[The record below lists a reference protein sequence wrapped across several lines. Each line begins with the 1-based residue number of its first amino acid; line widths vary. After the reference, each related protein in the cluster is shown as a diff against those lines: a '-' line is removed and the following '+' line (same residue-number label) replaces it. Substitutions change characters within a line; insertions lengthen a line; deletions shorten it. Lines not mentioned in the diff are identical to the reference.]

1 MWRTLSSSALFAC
14 VVVGAGCGQPLRTVH
29 RYDAPGEQL
38 ILAEDIA
45 ASGATTAW
53 EVVRGMTHM
62 STSTTASGEP
72 SRMWRRGRGSIYGSE
87 TPIVVVDGV
96 ESLDIQILAQ
106 IRADRIAWIRIL
118 TSTASAARFG
128 TDGGGGAVIVQTIG
142 ADQDVASRH

>member
-1 MWRTLSSSALFAC
+1 MWRTLSSSALVTC
-14 VVVGAGCGQPLRTVH
+14 VVLGAGCGQPLRNVH

-53 EVVRGMTHM
+53 EVVRDMTHM
-62 STSTTASGEP
+62 STSTAANGEP

-87 TPIVVVDGV
+87 RPIVVVDGV

-106 IRADRIAWIRIL
+106 IRADRIVWIRVL
-118 TSTASAARFG
+118 TATASAARFG
-128 TDGGGGAVIVQTIG
+128 TAGGGGAVIVQTIG
-142 ADQDVASRH
+142 AGQEVAAHH